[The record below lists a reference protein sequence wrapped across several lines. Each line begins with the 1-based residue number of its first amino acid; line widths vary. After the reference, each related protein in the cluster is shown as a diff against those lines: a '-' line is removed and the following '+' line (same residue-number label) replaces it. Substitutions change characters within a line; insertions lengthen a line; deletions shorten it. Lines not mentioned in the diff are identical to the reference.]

1 MTAEQ
6 IQMVR
11 EMIEAGRSDAEI
23 AFDVSGFESEW
34 VAEDAEDRRMYGPA
48 DDLRSPSEA
57 AYSDRLS
64 MGRND
69 AGEWLGFM

>member
-1 MTAEQ
+1 MSPDQIQIIREMSEAGCSNEQ
-6 IQMVR
+6 I
-11 EMIEAGRSDAEI
+11 
-23 AFDVSGFESEW
+23 AFECSGFEAEW
-34 VAEDAEDRRMYGPA
+34 AAEDDEDRRMYGSE

-57 AYSDRLS
+57 DYSDRLD